1 MKTKHYIPILAS
13 ALIVGTTLSSVS
25 CSDEWD
31 NHFNNEGVQTTVDA
45 PSLLERVVAD
55 PQLAPFLRVLKTV
68 ELGKQYSGTS
78 KVAHYSDLLESSQ
91 MMTLW
96 APVISDA
103 QADSVIAVFQADKAA
118 GRKSD
123 DNRAATQFVRNHIA
137 LYGRSVSSLTNDTV
151 RMLNGKYMHLTP
163 TALNGVDFAE
173 SNIVARNGIMYK
185 LVHNEVFF
193 PNVREYLAL
202 TAGLD
207 SVSAFFEG
215 FDRDDL
221 DESASVEQGIVDGK
235 IVYADSVL
243 TRSNQLQRLLTA
255 YLNREDSSY
264 IFLAPNNN
272 VWKREYEQYAPL
284 FHYVDRVEN
293 RDSVADL
300 NARMAIVRGRV
311 FNANSNKKSSQDSI
325 KNTVYINQPGY
336 YGLNVF
342 MNPMAS
348 DGIFG
353 GLTPATCSNG
363 WVYADAEGRIDP
375 SLTFKQVR
383 YVLANDTR
391 NRITPQ
397 LIENNQKVP
406 RVNITARSVIDS
418 ITYNGQFYDFH
429 ELKNGSYIEVEP
441 IDYGTAGQ
449 TYRHSAIYFTLPNT
463 FSNTY
468 YNVYL
473 VTVPAFA
480 NANGFNPS
488 QVLPTRFKVSYNQRR
503 EVARAA
509 KDLST
514 TDPNDDAEFDKN
526 DSKVSPH
533 PSETHVSGSSYFL
546 TSGDQIDLICIDRA
560 RLVTM
565 SGFNVFG
572 SVSATQRYLIETDV
586 RATDLTKGV
595 QTNVLRLNRIIYIP
609 FATKEEAEA
618 FQLDITDLS
627 KDNLFNLKEYR
638 E

>member
-1 MKTKHYIPILAS
+1 MKTKHYIPIFVS
-13 ALIVGTTLSSVS
+13 ALALGTTLTMS

-31 NHFNNEGVQTTVDA
+31 NHFNNDGVQVAVDA
-45 PSLLERVVAD
+45 PSLLERVQAD
-55 PQLAPFLRVLKTV
+55 PQLTPFLRVLKTV
-68 ELGKQYSGTS
+68 ELGKQQAEASDI
-78 KVAHYSDLLESSQ
+78 AHYSDLLASSQ
-91 MMTLW
+91 VMTLW

-123 DNRAATQFVRNHIA
+123 DNRAVTQFVKNHIA

-151 RMLNGKYMHLTP
+151 RMLNGKYMLLTP
-163 TALNGVDFAE
+163 TSLNGVEFTE
-173 SNIVARNGIMYK
+173 RNIVARNGIMYK
-185 LVHNEVFF
+185 LAHNEVFF

-235 IVYADSVL
+235 IVYADSVY

-264 IFLAPNNN
+264 IFLAPTNS
-272 VWKREYEQYAPL
+272 VWKQEYERFAPL

-293 RDSVADL
+293 RDSVAEL

-311 FNANSNKKSSQDSI
+311 FNANSHKKGYQDSI
-325 KNTVYINQPGY
+325 KNTVYINIPGY

-342 MNPMAS
+342 MNPLAS

-353 GLTPATCSNG
+353 GLTPVTCSNG
-363 WVYADAEGRIDP
+363 MVYTDNSGRIDP
-375 SLTFKQVR
+375 ALTFMQAR
-383 YVLANDTR
+383 YVLANDMS

-397 LIENNQKVP
+397 LVESNQKVP
-406 RVNITARSVIDS
+406 RVTITPRSVIDS
-418 ITYNGQFYDFH
+418 ITYNGQFFDFH
-429 ELKNGSYIEVEP
+429 ELKNSSYIEVTP
-441 IDYGTAGQ
+441 IDYGTAGSS
-449 TYRHSAIYFTLPNT
+449 YRNGAIYFTLPNT

-480 NANGFNPS
+480 NANGYNPEH
-488 QVLPTRFKVSYNQRR
+488 VRPTRFKVSYNQRR
-503 EVARAA
+503 ETARAT
-509 KDLST
+509 KDLVS
-514 TDPNDDAEFDKN
+514 DNPNDDLEFDKN
-526 DSKVSPH
+526 DTKVSPVA
-533 PSETHVSGSSYFL
+533 PETHVNGSYFQ

-560 RLVTM
+560 RRVTM

-586 RATDLTKGV
+586 RATDLTNNIR
-595 QTNVLRLNRIIYIP
+595 TNVLRLNRIIYIP